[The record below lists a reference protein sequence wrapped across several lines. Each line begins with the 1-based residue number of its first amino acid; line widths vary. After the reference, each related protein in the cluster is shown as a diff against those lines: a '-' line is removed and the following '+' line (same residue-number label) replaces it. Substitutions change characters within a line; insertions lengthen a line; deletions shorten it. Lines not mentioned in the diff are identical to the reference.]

1 MRKTLWF
8 VAVVSCLGALA
19 LAALPPEKDIQGMY
33 AGTWTDAKG
42 AKGTIEAR
50 VVALGDYAFKV
61 YLYLK
66 DEAGKQVRKVVAD
79 AKRQGD
85 ALPVQGGGCRGSIA
99 GGVLEAT
106 IEGGCKLQAK
116 RFIPKSPTLGK
127 KPPEGAIVL
136 LDGKNFDEVVFA
148 RGNRSAPPSEWKPL
162 PDGSIVVPKGGFRS
176 KRAFSGSYDLHVEF
190 MCNFK
195 PKARSQGRGNSGV
208 FLNCGQEIQVLDSF
222 GMTTYKG
229 GGCGGLYKWKN
240 PDAFDEFSLA
250 SYPPLVWQ
258 TYDIEYRVPR
268 GPDGR
273 PLKPRLTVYH
283 NGIKIHEN
291 VELRRNDR
299 RGQFFFQDHGNPI
312 RYRNIWV
319 LPLGG
324 K

>member
-8 VAVVSCLGALA
+8 VA

-66 DEAGKQVRKVVAD
+66 GEAGKQVRKVVAD

-195 PKARSQGRGNSGV
+195 L
-208 FLNCGQEIQVLDSF
+208 LNCGQEIQVLDSF